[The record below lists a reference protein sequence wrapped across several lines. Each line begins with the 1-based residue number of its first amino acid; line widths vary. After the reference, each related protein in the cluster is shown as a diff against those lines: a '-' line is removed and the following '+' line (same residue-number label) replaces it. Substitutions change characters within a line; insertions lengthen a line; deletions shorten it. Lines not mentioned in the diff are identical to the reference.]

1 MMTHST
7 YQVAG
12 MTCGHCVLAVTSQ
25 LKTLD
30 GVSDVTVDLDSA
42 GVSTVTVISAQPL
55 QPEQVSTALDEAG
68 EYRLVDA

>member
-1 MMTHST
+1 MTHST

-30 GVSDVTVDLDSA
+30 GVSDVTVDID
-42 GVSTVTVISAQPL
+42 
-55 QPEQVSTALDEAG
+55 
-68 EYRLVDA
+68 